1 MDIFD
6 WISCED
12 CNRSWHKTCVGIE
25 ASTPVEQVAWKKC
38 ASCGGADPEG
48 VTLQSRRKV
57 SSCKMCGKRLRGLDH
72 KKCKQAMRDEV
83 AAFRTPPA
91 MMLSKREHPTISR
104 KLLVPAKEKRAA
116 RKGRKRR
123 KHKGVAV
130 SEETLKKLRLHV

>member
-1 MDIFD
+1 M
-6 WISCED
+6 
-12 CNRSWHKTCVGIE
+12 
-25 ASTPVEQVAWKKC
+25 EQVAWKKC

-48 VTLQSRRKV
+48 VTLQTRRKV

-91 MMLSKREHPTISR
+91 VMLSKRELPTISR

-123 KHKGVAV
+123 KHKGVVV